1 MFIFKLVKTINF
13 FFFFTLW
20 ESDLMLRS
28 LSIPVHFYNRKIK
41 STNLLSLPGTLK
53 I

>member
-1 MFIFKLVKTINF
+1 MFIFKLFKTIQF
-13 FFFFTLW
+13 FFPVW

-28 LSIPVHFYNRKIK
+28 LSIPVHFYNKRKIK